1 MGEGVRVKFIG
12 LAESD
17 ISMEVSGLGASAWV
31 RLVNAVT
38 TVPRRLIERA
48 IEEYFRAANIYL

>member
-1 MGEGVRVKFIG
+1 
-12 LAESD
+12 
-17 ISMEVSGLGASAWV
+17 MEVSGLGASAWV